1 MPKFLI
7 DENLPRSSAKLFQQ
21 MGHDALHVK
30 GAGLEGA
37 LDDEIFAYA
46 QAQQRIIVTRDL
58 GLGNLL
64 DYPLGTHCGIVVVR
78 VPSHYIAS
86 QINAVLTAFL
96 KEVDVERVREALTI
110 VEPGRYRIRQSRASE
125 GKLR

>member
-7 DENLPRSSAKLFQQ
+7 DE
-21 MGHDALHVK
+21 
-30 GAGLEGA
+30 
-37 LDDEIFAYA
+37 
-46 QAQQRIIVTRDL
+46 QRIIVTRDL